1 MLEIGESLREAR
13 ERKRLTY
20 AEIEQATLIP
30 SRYQEALENEAFEKL
45 PEGLYR
51 RSFLREYAAYLGL
64 DGDVY
69 VGEYELRTNPTLSF
83 APVAEPV
90 PVRPTRRRRTFPLPS
105 LPNATVLLGAL
116 LLIAV
121 AAWELAS
128 VGGGGGNRA
137 TPPPVTRPQT
147 TTAPAQPTTTAGQVE
162 RARPAS
168 LAITATDGDCWLSV
182 RIEATGKTVLERTI
196 AQGATVR
203 FGLKQP
209 LLIRFGAPSNVTAAI
224 GGTDVSADLPAS
236 TSDVVA
242 TATGLQPAA

>member
-30 SRYQEALENEAFEKL
+30 SRYLDALEHEAFDKL

-51 RSFLREYAAYLGL
+51 RSFLREYATYLGL

-83 APVAEPV
+83 APVAEPIKA
-90 PVRPTRRRRTFPLPS
+90 RPTRSTRSFPLPS
-105 LPNATVLLGAL
+105 LPNATVLAGAA

-121 AAWELAS
+121 AVWQLAS
-128 VGGGGGNRA
+128 GGGGGNKA
-137 TPPPVTRPQT
+137 TPPPVTAPPT
-147 TTAPAQPTTTAGQVE
+147 TTTRAQPTTTAGHVTKK
-162 RARPAS
+162 RPSS
-168 LAITATDGDCWLSV
+168 LVIAATRGDCWLSV
-182 RIEATGKTVLERTI
+182 SIEGSGKTVFERTV

-209 LLIRFGAPSNVTAAI
+209 LVVRFGAPSNVTAAI
-224 GGTDVSADLPAS
+224 GGRDVSADLPTS
-236 TSDVVA
+236 TAGVVA
-242 TATGLQPAA
+242 TARGLQPAA